1 MSDDILC
8 LSHLRWDYVFQR
20 PHHLMTRFA
29 REQRV
34 FYFEEPELDAPD
46 PYLSVRVDSRTPALR
61 IVTPHLPPSTPE
73 SGFAEGETA
82 DQLELLLGDFMQE
95 QAIEAPILWYYTPM
109 ALTFTRQIET
119 SAVVYDCM
127 DDLSAFA
134 NAPTNLL
141 QLEGEL
147 FDRADLVFTGGQS
160 LYKAKRDRHPSVHC
174 FPSSVDVAHFAQARR
189 PLPSMLDQ
197 ATIPRPRLGFYGV
210 IDERMD
216 LDLLDAVASARPD
229 WHFVLL
235 GPVTK
240 IEEEVLPRRSNLHY
254 LGPKR
259 YEDLPEYL
267 AGWDI
272 ALLPFA
278 RNASTRFISPTKT
291 PEYLAAGKLVISTSI
306 HDVVHPY
313 GEEDVVRIA
322 DTPADMVAAV
332 EAALAEDG
340 TERQARADELL
351 GGMSWDRT
359 WAAMDGLL
367 ADVRRAAYQEAASV

>member
-1 MSDDILC
+1 
-8 LSHLRWDYVFQR
+8 
-20 PHHLMTRFA
+20 MTRFA

-46 PYLSVRVDSRTPALR
+46 PYLSIRPDSRTPALR

>member
-46 PYLSVRVDSRTPALR
+46 PYLSIRPDSRTPALR

-147 FDRADLVFTGGQS
+147 FARADLVFTGGQS
-160 LYKAKRDRHPSVHC
+160 LYEAKRDRHPSVHC

-197 ATIPRPRLGFYGV
+197 ATIPHPRLGFYGV

-278 RNASTRFISPTKT
+278 RNASTRYISPTKT
-291 PEYLAAGKLVISTSI
+291 PEYLAAGKPVISTSI